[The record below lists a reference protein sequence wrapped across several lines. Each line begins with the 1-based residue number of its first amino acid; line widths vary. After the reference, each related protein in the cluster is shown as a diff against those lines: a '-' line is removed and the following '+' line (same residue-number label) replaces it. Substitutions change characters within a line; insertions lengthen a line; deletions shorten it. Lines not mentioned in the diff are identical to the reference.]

1 MTFEEKEAWL
11 NRAFE
16 LSKEWPYLRE
26 EREEVRRLRERCTD
40 TSVSIDGGSGSASSN
55 TTENKIVSYVAVSL
69 RYGKTLEQQANIY
82 LATKAEIR
90 RAINTLKNP
99 AERAVLSGRFL
110 RFKKLPEIAKKLH
123 YSVSQVKRLKKAG
136 IEKIIIKDATK

>member
-1 MTFEEKEAWL
+1 MTFDEKEAWL

-40 TSVSIDGGSGSASSN
+40 TSVSIDGGSGSASGN
-55 TTENKIVSYVAVSL
+55 TTENKIVSYIAVSL